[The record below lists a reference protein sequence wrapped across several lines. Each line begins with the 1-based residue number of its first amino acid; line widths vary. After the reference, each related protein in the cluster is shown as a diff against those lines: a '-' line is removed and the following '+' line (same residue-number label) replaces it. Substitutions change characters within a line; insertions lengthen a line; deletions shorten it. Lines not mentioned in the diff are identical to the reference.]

1 MDGESATCRVR
12 AAIPR
17 APCNLS
23 APAAGQRKV
32 QLVEFSAVRGVL
44 AHFAGRGRPAA
55 RAGDRAG
62 ARRILRAGNGR
73 QPAQGGIT
81 RGGAPIMQRGAC

>member
-44 AHFAGRGRPAA
+44 AHFAG
-55 RAGDRAG
+55 
-62 ARRILRAGNGR
+62 
-73 QPAQGGIT
+73 
-81 RGGAPIMQRGAC
+81 